1 MIITDYHCHILPDFD
16 DGADCPETSL
26 AMIEKMKSQ
35 GVGKI
40 IATPHFYA
48 HRENSVNEY
57 IGRRQK
63 VYDILMN
70 ENPAVEDIVLGAEV
84 AIENGISET
93 ENLEKLAIQ
102 GTNYILLELPFRNYS
117 KWIADE
123 IYNISC
129 RYGLKIILAHIHR
142 YKDIYSKSQMS
153 EVLDMGAVF
162 QVNNSA
168 LKTLGSRRF
177 VRKLI
182 KDGYDVVFGSDCH
195 NMTSRAPDWDILLKR
210 VKPEFIEKSNKLV
223 NI

>member
-16 DGADCPETSL
+16 DGADCLKTSL

-48 HRENSVNEY
+48 HKENSVNEY
-57 IGRRQK
+57 IERRQK

-70 ENPAVEDIVLGAEV
+70 ENPTVKDIVLGSEV

-93 ENLEKLAIQ
+93 EGLEKLAIQ

-117 KWIADE
+117 KWITDE

-153 EVLDMGAVF
+153 EVLDMGAVL
-162 QVNNSA
+162 QINNSA
-168 LKTLGSRRF
+168 VKSFRSRRF

-182 KDGYDVVFGSDCH
+182 KDGYDIVFGSDCH
-195 NMTSRAPDWDILLKR
+195 NMTSRTPDWDILLKHI
-210 VKPEFIEKSNKLV
+210 KSDIIEKSDKL
-223 NI
+223 IDI

>member
-57 IGRRQK
+57 INRRQK

-142 YKDIYSKSQMS
+142 YKDIYSKPQMS
-153 EVLDMGAVF
+153 EVIDTGAVF

-168 LKTLGSRRF
+168 VKSFGSRRF

-223 NI
+223 NV